1 MPRASRF
8 DMSAKRKPKTMLKSM
23 EKAGLAPGRI
33 KSPQPLGGKTMLPE
47 TGRNGTEELRRVGE
61 ILGDEEPRYMVKK
74 AIEKVKAAVRIE
86 DVAAHY
92 AAPRLLGNGRLLAHC
107 VAPDHEDRT
116 PSMTVYTD
124 SQRFR
129 CYGCGLHGD
138 VIDLERVAGRH
149 LEAWTAVRA
158 LADRYGVELP
168 ARPKRWHEW
177 STEKGRRHKELVRW
191 RERRYQRR
199 LYRMFAADS
208 VAAIEDQDERAEEA
222 RRAWDELGALAR
234 VWAVRSMV

>member
-1 MPRASRF
+1 MINDQTRNRTGEPRH
-8 DMSAKRKPKTMLKSM
+8 
-23 EKAGLAPGRI
+23 I
-33 KSPQPLGGKTMLPE
+33 
-47 TGRNGTEELRRVGE
+47 GE
-61 ILGDEEPRYMVKK
+61 ILGEDEPGYMFRK
-74 AIEKVKAAVRIE
+74 ALEAVKAAVRIE

-129 CYGCGLHGD
+129 CYGCGLFGD
-138 VIDLERVAGRH
+138 VVDLERVAGRH
-149 LEAWTAVRA
+149 LEAWTAVIA
-158 LADRYGVELP
+158 LAERYGVELP
-168 ARPKRWHEW
+168 KRPQRWHGW
-177 STEKGRRHKELVRW
+177 QTEKGRRHEELVRW
-191 RERRYQRR
+191 RERRYQRS

-234 VWAVRSMV
+234 VWAVRSMG